1 MIYAE
6 IEDNLAEMYIC
17 CKTKILLSVLQL
29 LVLHREIQGSNV
41 HVYIVLLLMDRENNY
56 LLFFY
61 PFRDLLKYRSKRSH
75 SRGLFNSMKYQT
87 GPGINWNFIYRKL

>member
-17 CKTKILLSVLQL
+17 WKTKILLSVLQL
-29 LVLHREIQGSNV
+29 LVLHKERFMGV
-41 HVYIVLLLMDRENNY
+41 
-56 LLFFY
+56 Y
-61 PFRDLLKYRSKRSH
+61 PFRDLFNLKYKSRSSH

-87 GPGINWNFIYRKL
+87 VPEINENFIYRKL